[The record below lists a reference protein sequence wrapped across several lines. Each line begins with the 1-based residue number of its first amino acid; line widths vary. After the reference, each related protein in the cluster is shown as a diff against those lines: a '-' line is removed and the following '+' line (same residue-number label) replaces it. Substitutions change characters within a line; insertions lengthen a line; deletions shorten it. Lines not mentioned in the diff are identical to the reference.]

1 MLLELFKIYIL
12 SIKSCEY
19 NLKSF
24 IISVCNQGIK
34 LLPTRVIN
42 NLELHIALWPFSVH
56 CESLDSLVLFLSQTS
71 FISFLRSIFCAS
83 PFFICEFDSRLSD
96 FSRCFP
102 PMSLRT
108 WLFTKQ
114 PISNFSSSYMS

>member
-12 SIKSCEY
+12 SIKSCEF
-19 NLKSF
+19 NSTSF

-42 NLELHIALWPFSVH
+42 NLVVLWPFSVH
-56 CESLDSLVLFLSQTS
+56 CESLDLSVLFISQTS
-71 FISFLRSIFCAS
+71 FISFLHSSFCAS
-83 PFFICEFDSRLSD
+83 PFSICEFDSRLSD
-96 FSRCFP
+96 FSRSFP

-114 PISNFSSSYMS
+114 PIRDFSSSYIS